1 MTTTETKTESTA
13 ATSPA
18 DATWNEEFEKLKA
31 RYPKVRT
38 PIVMALHIL
47 MHDPKIASD
56 DAKAQA
62 KLHGV
67 RITAASLSAAQRLL
81 SRQDDGDGAEAPK
94 ARKAPAAAKTGRVR
108 RPRAA
113 GKDMDAEALIK
124 QVVVK
129 IQHAGNAEADRLRE
143 AMRKAIATLELAIAT

>member
-13 ATSPA
+13 TSPA
-18 DATWNEEFEKLKA
+18 DATWDGAFEKLKA
-31 RYPKVRT
+31 RYPKVRE

-94 ARKAPAAAKTGRVR
+94 ARKAPAAAKTGRQR

-113 GKDMDAEALIK
+113 GKDVDAEALIK

-129 IQHAGNAEADRLRE
+129 IQDAGNAEADRLRE
-143 AMRKAIATLELAIAT
+143 AMRKAISVMQAAVEA

>member
-1 MTTTETKTESTA
+1 MTTTETKTEST

>member
-13 ATSPA
+13 TSPA
-18 DATWNEEFEKLKA
+18 DASWTESFEALKA
-31 RYPKVRT
+31 RYPKQREA
-38 PIVMALHIL
+38 IVMALHIL

-94 ARKAPAAAKTGRVR
+94 VRKAPATAKTGRVR

-113 GKDMDAEALIK
+113 GKDVDAEALIK

-143 AMRKAIATLELAIAT
+143 AMRKAIAVMQAAVEM